1 MDQAQIST
9 GIAVRFSVTALFRA
23 VGILLC
29 VLPLAA
35 EAQLARKV
43 WRVGFLTS
51 AGCPVESSAMGP
63 TLVEDLRA
71 RGHVVG
77 ETLVFVCR
85 NSDEGEDAR
94 FRALAAEL
102 VRLKVDLIIGVSS
115 AATRALRREAGTIPI
130 IALDME
136 TDPVASGLA
145 VSLARPGGSI
155 TGIFLD
161 ALEMNGKR
169 LQLLKE
175 AVPSL
180 SRVVALWDP
189 SMDAGPLRAAETAA
203 VPLKLRVQGIAIR
216 SPKDFEPAF
225 RTAARQHADGILLI
239 ESPLMRIHQTR
250 LVDLALQG
258 RLPTIARDQR
268 FAQGGGFMSYGPDVP
283 QMFRQAISFVD
294 RILRGARPGDLPIE
308 RPSRFYF
315 VVNLRTAKALGLTIP
330 TAVLARADQIIE

>member
-1 MDQAQIST
+1 M
-9 GIAVRFSVTALFRA
+9 
-23 VGILLC
+23 
-29 VLPLAA
+29 
-35 EAQLARKV
+35 
-43 WRVGFLTS
+43 
-51 AGCPVESSAMGP
+51 
-63 TLVEDLRA
+63 LVEGLQA

-77 ETLVFVCR
+77 DTLVFVCR
-85 NSDEGEDAR
+85 NADEGEAAR

-115 AATRALRREAGTIPI
+115 AATRAIRPEAGTIPI
-130 IALDME
+130 VALDLE

-145 VSLARPGGSI
+145 VSLARPGGNI

-175 AVPSL
+175 AVPTI

-189 SMDAGPLRAAETAA
+189 SMDAGPLRALETAA
-203 VPLKLRVQGIAIR
+203 VSLNLRVKGIAIR
-216 SPKDFEPAF
+216 SPKDFEAAF
-225 RTAARQHADGILLI
+225 RTAAREHANGIVLI
-239 ESPLMRIHQTR
+239 ESPLMRIHQKR
-250 LVDLALQG
+250 LVDLALQD
-258 RLPTIARDQR
+258 RLPIVARDQR
-268 FAQGGGFMSYGPDVP
+268 FAQGGGLMSYGPDVP
-283 QMFRQAISFVD
+283 QIFRQAVSFVD

-330 TAVLARADQIIE
+330 ASVLARADQIIE